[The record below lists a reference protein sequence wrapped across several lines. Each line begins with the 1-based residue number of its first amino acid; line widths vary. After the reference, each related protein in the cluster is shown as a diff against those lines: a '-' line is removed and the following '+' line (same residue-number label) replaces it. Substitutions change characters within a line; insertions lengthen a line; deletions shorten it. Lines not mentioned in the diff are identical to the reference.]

1 MFWYQIQM
9 SLDEKDQFELLR
21 DIAEHNAMFM
31 NPEGV
36 QQVRDSRENIYE
48 TPNDE
53 FNKNLKDT
61 FGRDISKIN
70 ENEKIDFREV
80 LKQHANNK
88 KIDPYLNM
96 DLDKVDFIPF
106 K

>member
-21 DIAEHNAMFM
+21 DVAEHNAMFM

-70 ENEKIDFREV
+70 EKVDFREI
-80 LKQHANNK
+80 LKQHTNNK

-96 DLDKVDFIPF
+96 DLDKVDFIPL

>member
-1 MFWYQIQM
+1 MFWYQVQM

-48 TPNDE
+48 TPNDD

-61 FGRDISKIN
+61 FGRDISKID
-70 ENEKIDFREV
+70 ENEKIDFHGILQRIDS
-80 LKQHANNK
+80 K

>member
-48 TPNDE
+48 TPDNE